1 VVGVSNIV
9 TGRADPVVVWSDLIA
24 MAVESCPGLDLA
36 GYELGEDL
44 KIAVAVGFVESGPP
58 LRVWMR

>member
-1 VVGVSNIV
+1 M
-9 TGRADPVVVWSDLIA
+9 SDLIA
-24 MAVESCPGLDLA
+24 LAVESYPGLDLA

-44 KIAVAVGFVESGPP
+44 EIAMAVGFVETGR